1 MQKIKII
8 IILVVCLVCA
18 GAFFGYTFLK
28 QKTTLDQTGVVV
40 NQTDFEEPV
49 FSKAS
54 VIEAIVASVTKRET
68 PQNGYMNTAGWRM
81 YTLATSEAT
90 IIYPPTWTIVQREG
104 WEEESIFDRVEQEAQ
119 GNHLT
124 TLIPPTPLSATDTIF
139 IGDGA
144 TVNCARFDEMSFS
157 YSTRAIC
164 VSDTLIRTQST
175 NPLTLKVFDTIA
187 SHAQKNK
194 AY

>member
-104 WEEESIFDRVEQEAQ
+104 WEDETIFDRQQQELQ
-119 GNHLT
+119 GNALT
-124 TLIPPTPLSATDTIF
+124 TITPPTPLSDQDKIS

-144 TVNCARFDEMSFS
+144 TVNCARFDESF
-157 YSTRAIC
+157 YGQNTRIAC
-164 VSDTLIRTQST
+164 VFSIPIYTRST
-175 NPLTLKVFDTIA
+175 NPETLKVFDTIITNA
-187 SHAQKNK
+187 RKTSE
-194 AY
+194 